1 MATSNETCAPTSRKY
16 VAGQGIVMPH
26 LSKTFETL
34 LRFYFRKTMV
44 NQSFRDFPTIKREP
58 FVATFNEMRA
68 APTSKEM

>member
-1 MATSNETCAPTSRKY
+1 
-16 VAGQGIVMPH
+16 
-26 LSKTFETL
+26 
-34 LRFYFRKTMV
+34 MV